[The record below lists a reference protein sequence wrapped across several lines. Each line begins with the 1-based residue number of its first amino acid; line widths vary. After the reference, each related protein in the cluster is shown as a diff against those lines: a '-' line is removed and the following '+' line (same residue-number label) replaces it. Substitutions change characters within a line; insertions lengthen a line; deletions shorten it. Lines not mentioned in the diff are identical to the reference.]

1 MTDIPDKSVAVQLVA
16 KERLELNRAKTVALP
31 EDRQILCKVLVVGL
45 CFSDMKLLKQ
55 FAEHVRKSDVES
67 GVERDVIDNLPSYVP
82 NEKAT
87 VPGHETVVEV
97 VAVGDRSSDFKLGER
112 YVVQADWRWLKTRE
126 SNGAFGYNFEG
137 GLQEYVLLDERLL
150 KSPEGESMLLPIE
163 NDSIS
168 LSALALVEPWAC
180 VEQSYQSTERRGI
193 LPGGRVL
200 AVDDLGDCSS
210 VIERIPMPANT
221 ECERLDLAGAAL
233 AGEAKR
239 LLRELDGE
247 YDDIVYIGNSA
258 DHLESLFKA
267 TAKGCLINVVTCGNR
282 FGRDVE
288 TPLGDVHYRGIRI
301 CGTTGSDP
309 SQGYRSIPESSEL
322 RTGDRIHV
330 VGAGG
335 PMGVMHVVRNL
346 CQGIAGIE
354 LVAADLSDSRLEALA
369 SLAEP
374 LAKKNQVGYA
384 AYNPHSEQAEGRF
397 DYSVIMAPVPALVA
411 EAVDLSA
418 DGAIINIF
426 AGIPA
431 GRSGAID
438 FDAYLEKGLYFIG
451 TSGSTMRDM
460 KIVKSKVE
468 SRTLDTNLSVAAI
481 SGLDGAIDGLMAV
494 ANQTITGKILVYPD
508 CKGLGLTP
516 LEDLAERFPSL
527 ADKLEAGIWSKAA
540 EVKLLQMYK

>member
-16 KERLELNRAKTVALP
+16 KEKLELNRAKTVAQP
-31 EDRQILCKVLVVGL
+31 EDRQILCKILVVGL

-67 GVERDVIDNLPSYVP
+67 GVEREIIDNLSSYVP
-82 NEKAT
+82 NDKPT

-163 NDSIS
+163 NESIS

-180 VEQSYQSTERRGI
+180 VEQSYQSIERRGI

-200 AVDDLGDCSS
+200 IADDLGDCAS
-210 VIERIPMPANT
+210 VIESIPLP
-221 ECERLDLAGAAL
+221 EDSKCERIELAESNP
-233 AGEAKR
+233 AGEGSE
-239 LLRELDGE
+239 LLENLE
-247 YDDIVYIGNSA
+247 NIYDDIVYIGNNA
-258 DHLESLFKA
+258 DHLEALFKA
-267 TAKGCLINVVTCGNR
+267 AAKGCLINVVTCGKR
-282 FGRDVE
+282 FERKVD
-288 TPLGDVHYRGIRI
+288 TPLGDVHYRGIRL

-309 SQGYRSIPESSEL
+309 LQGYRSIPESSEI
-322 RTGDRIHV
+322 RTGDRIHI

-346 CQGIAGIE
+346 CQGIADIE
-354 LVAADLSDSRLEALA
+354 LIAADLSDARLSALA
-369 SLAEP
+369 PLAEP
-374 LAKKNQVGYA
+374 LARKNEVGYGS
-384 AYNPHSEQAEGRF
+384 YNPQSGQAEGPF

-411 EAVDLSA
+411 EAVDMSA
-418 DGAIINIF
+418 DDAIINIF

-431 GRSGAID
+431 GRSGEID
-438 FDAYLEKGLYFIG
+438 FNAYLEKRLYFIG

-468 SRTLDTNLSVAAI
+468 EQTLDTNLSVAAI

-494 ANQTITGKILVYPD
+494 ANQTISGKILVYPD

-516 LEDLAERFPSL
+516 LDALADQLPSL

-540 EVKLLQMYK
+540 EDTLLNMYE